1 MYAGYRQKEFS
12 ENRLLSWTLS
22 YIMRKHSM
30 DRVAQ
35 EDRWWIVCGLE
46 GLWELEEA
54 DGETIRQR
62 EQMALEAVKEHGL
75 TMQNLMD
82 WAKYQDDVEWRS
94 ADAVAWMGMRLL
106 EEKLGKEVVVKFAKR
121 SVPDGQNRLRGSNP
135 GPEWPGTRHAFFPE
149 RPIPGHQGTAPPG

>member
-1 MYAGYRQKEFS
+1 
-12 ENRLLSWTLS
+12 
-22 YIMRKHSM
+22 M

-121 SVPDGQNRLRGSNP
+121 SVTRRVNREDGRAVAWDFMNSV
-135 GPEWPGTRHAFFPE
+135 TAAFKKTTGQELEEFTDQWRE
-149 RPIPGHQGTAPPG
+149 FILSFEKETEAEAI